1 MIRLRR
7 LLAAPLIVGLLIVGL
22 PGQASA
28 AATVVM
34 TKSQWLTNRPSPAN
48 PPSCQSRSIYLATGN
63 YFWGAQIARTYAT
76 GRNIY
81 LAAGTYTWQTCLYPR
96 NGVYDHYT
104 TLKKPA
110 SPMAYLNVSD
120 TYLRAGTYEWGSWLD
135 PAF

>member
-7 LLAAPLIVGLLIVGL
+7 LIALSLALGLVTLAV
-22 PGQASA
+22 PGKAF
-28 AATVVM
+28 AATTVVL
-34 TKSQWLTNRPSPAN
+34 TKSQWLTNNPA
-48 PPSCQSRSIYLATGN
+48 PTDVRSCQSRSIYLATGN

-76 GRNIY
+76 GRNMY

-104 TLKKPA
+104 TLKKPG
-110 SPMAYLNVSD
+110 SPMAHLNVED